1 MNTLEGRAWQALA
14 QSKGI
19 GAKAQWQLADYL
31 VARQRTASWLLGHPE
46 KAREAL
52 GNRLGIVLPDANLLK
67 TSVESAREDRRTIV
81 LHPLHPLFP
90 GRIRELKDKLPLPAI
105 LYAAGNL
112 ALLERPG
119 VAIVGRRHAA
129 ETALAAAAE
138 LASQLSAKGVTVT
151 SGYAS
156 GIDSAAHL
164 GALRSGGTTIV
175 VLAEG
180 LGRFQVKPEFRG
192 LLTEENALLV
202 SQFAPGEKWA
212 SYQAM
217 ARNKLV
223 AALAAA
229 LVVIVAGAERD
240 DSGRHSGTYD
250 AAMSARRLD
259 VPVFV
264 VDPDFYTEPPPGN
277 RALLQRGCVPW
288 HPSSGA
294 APILDTVQAAGKRKA
309 GQQKLF

>member
-1 MNTLEGRAWQALA
+1 MNTPEGRAWQALA
-14 QSKGI
+14 QCKGI

-31 VARQRTASWLLGHPE
+31 VSRQRTASWLLGHPD
-46 KAREAL
+46 KVREAL
-52 GNRLGIVLPDANLLK
+52 GNRSGIVLPDANLLK
-67 TSVESAREDRRTIV
+67 TSVESACEDRRTIV

-90 GRIRELKDKLPLPAI
+90 GRIRELKDKLPLPAV

-180 LGRFQVKPEFRG
+180 LGRFQVKAEFRG

-223 AALAAA
+223 AALAHA
-229 LVVIVAGAERD
+229 LVVIVAGAECD
-240 DSGRHSGTYD
+240 DSGRHSGTFD
-250 AAMSARRLD
+250 AGMSALQLGLPLFVALPAFFAAPPAGNLELIRRGGRAWDPAVGCAPIISAILAPTRPSGQRRL
-259 VPVFV
+259 F
-264 VDPDFYTEPPPGN
+264 
-277 RALLQRGCVPW
+277 
-288 HPSSGA
+288 
-294 APILDTVQAAGKRKA
+294 
-309 GQQKLF
+309 